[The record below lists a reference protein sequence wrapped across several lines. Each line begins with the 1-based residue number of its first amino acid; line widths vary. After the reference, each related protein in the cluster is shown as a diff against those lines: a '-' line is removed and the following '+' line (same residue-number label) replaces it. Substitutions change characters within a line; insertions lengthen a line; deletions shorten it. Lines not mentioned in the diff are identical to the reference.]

1 MSDGNGPEPEVSQ
14 SISENAD
21 RPAPAISVLIV
32 NYNAGPHLAPAV
44 RALAA
49 QSCADFEA
57 IVVDN
62 ASSDDSLAAARSAVA
77 GDARF
82 VFKQA
87 DANLGFAA
95 GNNLAATMARGA
107 WLALLNPDAVPA
119 RDWLDQLIA
128 GAKRHPDTIMFGS
141 TQVDAVAPERL
152 DGAGDHYLA
161 IGLPWRGGYGW
172 PLAVLPAEG
181 DVFSPCA
188 AAALIRADAFHA
200 VGGFDE
206 RFFCYVEDVDLA
218 FRLRLQGHRC
228 IQVPSA
234 IVRHVGGASSSG
246 KGSAFARRYGTR
258 NLIWCFVK
266 CMPPPLF
273 WPLLSLHL
281 LALLFLF
288 ARALANGVAR
298 PVWGGIVAALSDM
311 RPIWASR
318 RALQRERRVSSRR
331 IASSFTWNPIVYA
344 RRMPRVLGPVGKTEH
359 REGE

>member
-95 GNNLAATMARGA
+95 GNNLAATMARGT

-128 GAKRHPDTIMFGS
+128 GAKRHPDTVMFGS
-141 TQVDAVAPERL
+141 TQVDAAAPERL

-181 DVFSPCA
+181 EVFSPCA
-188 AAALIRADAFHA
+188 AAALIRADVFRAA
-200 VGGFDE
+200 AGFDE

-234 IVRHVGGASSSG
+234 IVRHVGGASAG

-331 IASSFTWNPIVYA
+331 IASSLTWNPIVYA